1 MIKMLF
7 FDYREQEEKFFDSFN
22 DTDFDITFYKN
33 NLTEMTELTEEEY
46 NETEV
51 ISVFVCSQVTEK
63 LINKF
68 KNLRI
73 IATRSTG
80 YNHIDI
86 QACLERN
93 ISVVNVEAYAK
104 SSVTQYTLAVMLG
117 LVRNI
122 APAMKDFQLDSID
135 YNKYTGYDLSELT
148 LGVIGT
154 GAIGTELCELANK
167 FGMHIFAYD
176 IKPNPKIIDIVDY
189 VSLEDLYKHS
199 NIISLHLPYSVDNYH
214 MLGEKE
220 FDMMTNE
227 VYIINTSRGELIDS
241 AALYKAIK
249 SGRVK
254 GAALDVLE
262 CENLNMYPDDFM
274 HLMKESSCDCIGNA
288 IINQKLMLEPNV
300 VITPHIA
307 YSTYQAINNILKI
320 TFNNI
325 KTCLKGRCPNR
336 VC

>member
-7 FDYREQEEKFFDSFN
+7 FDYRKQEEKFFDSFN
-22 DTDFDITFYKN
+22 DSDFDITFYKN

-51 ISVFVCSQVTEK
+51 ISVFVCSQITEK

-154 GAIGTELCELANK
+154 GTIGTELCELANK

-176 IKPNPKIIDIVDY
+176 IKPNLKIIDIVDY
-189 VSLEDLYKHS
+189 VSLEDLYKYS

-249 SGRVK
+249 SGKVK

-307 YSTYQAINNILKI
+307 YSTYQSINNILKI